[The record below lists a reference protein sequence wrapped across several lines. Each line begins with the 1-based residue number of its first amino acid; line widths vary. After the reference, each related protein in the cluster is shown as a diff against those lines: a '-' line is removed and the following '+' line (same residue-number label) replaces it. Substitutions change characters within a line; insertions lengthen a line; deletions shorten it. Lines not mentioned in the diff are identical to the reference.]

1 MPFRKSDIHVLLY
14 ESIPGLGQRG
24 EIVQTSLGLARNY
37 LVPFKLGYYAPRL
50 KGKAVIPKAWE
61 RKDDIGKN
69 AIQTVKPFKMLVLPA
84 FFNSSKISS
93 ANIANPLKSKKATSQ
108 PGASSALSQLGVLE
122 FKRPLIDPK
131 GKRTFG
137 SVSPD
142 DIVSL
147 LRSSFGVSV
156 DRLDVTVDGGR
167 IKEIGEHSITIRSPS
182 SSHITVQI
190 KVIGE

>member
-14 ESIPGLGQRG
+14 ESIPGLGAKG

-50 KGKAVIPKAWE
+50 KGKAVIPKTWE

-69 AIQTVKPFKMLVLPA
+69 AIQTVLPA
-84 FFNSSKISS
+84 FFNPQTVSSSS
-93 ANIANPLKSKKATSQ
+93 IANPLANKKSGKTDD
-108 PGASSALSQLGVLE
+108 ASSAILARLGVLE

-142 DIVSL
+142 DIVAL
-147 LRSSFGVSV
+147 LKTSHGVSV
-156 DRLDVTVDGGR
+156 ERSEIIVDGGR
-167 IKEIGEHSITIRSPS
+167 IKEIGDHNVSIRTPTGSQIS
-182 SSHITVQI
+182 VQV
-190 KVIGE
+190 KVISE

>member
-37 LVPFKLGYYAPRL
+37 LVPFKLGYYAPRF
-50 KGKAVIPKAWE
+50 KGKAVIPRSWE

-69 AIQTVKPFKMLVLPA
+69 AIQTVLPA
-84 FFNSSKISS
+84 FFNPSKISS
-93 ANIANPLKSKKATSQ
+93 ASIANPLKSKKAASQ
-108 PGASSALSQLGVLE
+108 PGASSTLSQLGVLE

-156 DRLDVTVDGGR
+156 DRSDVTVDGGR
-167 IKEIGEHSITIRSPS
+167 IKEIGEHSVTIKSPS
-182 SSHITVQI
+182 SSQITVQV